1 MSSSIGSARRKD
13 STDHQSRP
21 HRVGQPDRQVGAGS
35 WLLQHRHRGATQPGR
50 LRERRDIGGIGGQ
63 HSDRTLAAYSPRG
76 QTAGHPFRLFVDF
89 TPGQPNWV
97 GDRACGQVSRRKS
110 RCGGHFAG

>member
-1 MSSSIGSARRKD
+1 
-13 STDHQSRP
+13 
-21 HRVGQPDRQVGAGS
+21 
-35 WLLQHRHRGATQPGR
+35 LLQHRHRGATQPGR
-50 LRERRDIGGIGGQ
+50 LRERRDISGIGGQ
-63 HSDRTLAAYSPRG
+63 HSDRTLAAYCPRG

-97 GDRACGQVSRRKS
+97 GDRACGQVPRRKS